1 MKMISDKDIK
11 VNSQDTSKK
20 TSINNNQKQIII
32 TESSHIK
39 DMFDSK
45 NTNKTNFVTNIKII
59 LILLYFIIVIWTET
73 YYRDYLFQKSI
84 PYQENIQKNENYI
97 IILKISKIIS
107 IFGGEISTLLIFGI
121 IFLFMPLN
129 YSFLLLQAIV
139 YSSYL
144 TNTLK
149 MLYQSDRPNWHSDY
163 LTFSC
168 DYGYGNPSG
177 HSITCITLY
186 LSLSH
191 VFVNFFKIKGIV
203 KIIIFIFFIFFSL
216 LIITSRVIL
225 AAHSINQVLY
235 GFGLGLGLYFIL
247 IYCLGYH
254 KYSSVDYLGYIRKK
268 KVNYLY
274 YILHIFLL
282 ITTILIYIIIKPK
295 DNSKID
301 ENIFNGLRCKI
312 KNSYAKYEND
322 GLFQSLSITSIIGA
336 QMGLNILFKILK
348 SQNYMI
354 SVSIIEWNK
363 TKEKK
368 NIFLRIPIFFI
379 SSIGIILYYIIPKD
393 SSLIIIFIFKSAVPF
408 FLGMLG
414 IHLIG
419 IYICIYFKIA
429 NKEIYKMDVLHE
441 ITATA

>member
-1 MKMISDKDIK
+1 MKIISDKDIK

-20 TSINNNQKQIII
+20 TSIDNNQKQIII
-32 TESSHIK
+32 TESSQIK
-39 DMFDSK
+39 DMFDRK
-45 NTNKTNFVTNIKII
+45 NTNKTNYVTNIKII

-84 PYQENIQKNENYI
+84 SYQENIQKNENNI

-107 IFGGEISTLLIFGI
+107 IFGGEISTLFIFGI

-129 YSFLLLQAIV
+129 YSFLLLQAVV

-149 MLYQSDRPNWHSDY
+149 MLYQSDRPNWHSDD

-254 KYSSVDYLGYIRKK
+254 KYSSVDYLGHIGKK

-282 ITTILIYIIIKPK
+282 ISTILIYIIIKPK
-295 DNSKID
+295 DNSKIE

-312 KNSYAKYEND
+312 KNSYVKYEND

-336 QMGLNILFKILK
+336 QLGLNILFKILK
-348 SQNYMI
+348 NQNYMI

-368 NIFLRIPIFFI
+368 YIFLRIPIFLI
-379 SSIGIILYYIIPKD
+379 SSIGIILYYIIPKN

-408 FLGMLG
+408 FLGMFG
-414 IHLIG
+414 IHLVG